1 MKNIFTEKKK
11 IYNEKKENT
20 ETTTKITR
28 ITLAGWLNGYRQ
40 YDCSCKIH
48 IVGTATTSAAGGG
61 KQEQQ

>member
-1 MKNIFTEKKK
+1 MK
-11 IYNEKKENT
+11 KKENT

-61 KQEQQ
+61 KQKQQ